1 MNAQLIRNPSCL
13 AYANGILGALAVIL
27 IFIFFA
33 VGEPFGTLNDI
44 TGLVWGLT
52 LAPLTYVFFQRAV
65 PRTPSATIAFGVG
78 LIGCVAFVV
87 LQLLLILRIITFVQ
101 QYAPLTLAYSLIGV
115 WMILVSRAARRA
127 RSLARILAWFGIA
140 IGAMWVLT
148 SVLTWLGGPIPSD
161 ISALA
166 NPSKINPLLLF
177 SFISFF
183 FAYIAQPIWAL
194 WLGRVLQSPIDV
206 TNSANTVS
214 GG

>member
-1 MNAQLIRNPSCL
+1 MNAQLIRNPSRL

-44 TGLVWGLT
+44 TGLMWGLT
-52 LAPLTYVFFQRAV
+52 LAPLMYVFYQRAV
-65 PRTPSATIAFGVG
+65 PRTTSVTIALGVG
-78 LIGCVAFVV
+78 LIGFVAFVV
-87 LQLLLILRIITFVQ
+87 LQLLLILRVLTFEQ
-101 QYAPLTLAYSLIGV
+101 QYGPLTLTYGLIGV

-127 RSLARILAWFGIA
+127 GELARGLAWFGIA
-140 IGAMWVLT
+140 IGALWALT

-161 ISALA
+161 MSALA
-166 NPSKINPLLLF
+166 DPSKINPFLLV

-194 WLGRVLQSPIDV
+194 WLGRVLKHPTVRAANVNAV
-206 TNSANTVS
+206 T